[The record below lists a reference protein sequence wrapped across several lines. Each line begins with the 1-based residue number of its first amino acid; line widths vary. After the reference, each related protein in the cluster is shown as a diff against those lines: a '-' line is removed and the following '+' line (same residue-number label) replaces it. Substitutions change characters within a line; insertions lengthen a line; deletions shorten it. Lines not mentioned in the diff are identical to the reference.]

1 MDQPTENQQAPDYGA
16 LPVCCMRPSRRFRR
30 TGIGGIMLG
39 MHLSRQTI
47 FLVSAVPELIAAVAI
62 LALMYLERIQTAS
75 GGRTQ
80 PAAKSLQYTSRIPS

>member
-1 MDQPTENQQAPDYGA
+1 M
-16 LPVCCMRPSRRFRR
+16 
-30 TGIGGIMLG
+30 MLG

-62 LALMYLERIQTAS
+62 LALMYRIQTAS

-80 PAAKSLQYTSRIPS
+80 PAAKSLQYTSRIQS

>member
-1 MDQPTENQQAPDYGA
+1 
-16 LPVCCMRPSRRFRR
+16 
-30 TGIGGIMLG
+30 MLG

-62 LALMYLERIQTAS
+62 LALMYRIQTAS

-80 PAAKSLQYTSRIPS
+80 PAAKSLQYTSRIQS